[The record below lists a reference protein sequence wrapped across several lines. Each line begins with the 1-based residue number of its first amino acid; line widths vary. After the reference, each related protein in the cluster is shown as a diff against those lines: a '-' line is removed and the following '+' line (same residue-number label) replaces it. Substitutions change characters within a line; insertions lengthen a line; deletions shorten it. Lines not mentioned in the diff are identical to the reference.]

1 MSLKHEKSLAGQAGW
16 NRRRILQTAGLGMAG
31 GAATLAFPG
40 LARAQ
45 DTGPVKLGLVFA
57 KQGVWT
63 VQGQQLVDG
72 AKMALAE
79 KGNKLL
85 GRDIE
90 VLWYDEPNP
99 QGAQQN
105 IQKLMLEDKVAAVIG
120 GSNSGTAL
128 AMSSVAARAAIPFL
142 TPNAAAASITGAD
155 CNPYT
160 FRTLTTTMV
169 ASRAMAPALL
179 DIGKNWYYITAN
191 YAYGQDIYNSM
202 SVLLKDA
209 SGKEI
214 GHDKAP
220 LGTSDY
226 SSFILKVRQAK
237 PDVLI
242 AGLPGGD
249 LSTFL
254 KQWAEMGMK
263 GKIPVACPIIGDAD
277 LWSVGPDAATGYY
290 GKPWHFS
297 NPNNPA
303 ADKAFAAEY
312 LKQHGEPAADKVWLG
327 WFTMRALI
335 AGIEK
340 AGNFN
345 PADIATGLE
354 VARIDDGGVPA
365 GYRAWDHQMLRQCM
379 VFKVKDEITDKWDWL
394 DVVAQQPEHP
404 TEESLNALF
413 GTPEEIGCKMASR

>member
-1 MSLKHEKSLAGQAGW
+1 MQETKKEGTDFGW
-16 NRRRILQTAGLGMAG
+16 SRRRVLQAAGVSVAG
-31 GAATLAFPG
+31 GAMSMAMPG
-40 LARAQ
+40 IVRAQ
-45 DTGPVKLGLVFA
+45 GSGPVKLGLVFA

-72 AKMALAE
+72 AKMALA
-79 KGNKLL
+79 KHGNKIL
-85 GRDIE
+85 GQDIE
-90 VLWYDEPNP
+90 ILWYDEPNP

-105 IQKLMLEDKVAAVIG
+105 VQKLMVEDKVAAVIG

-128 AMSSVAARAAIPFL
+128 AMSSVAARAGVPFL
-142 TPNAAAASITGAD
+142 TPNAAAAGITGAD

-179 DIGKNWYYITAN
+179 ALGKNWYYLTAN
-191 YAYGQDIYNSM
+191 YAYGQDIYHSM
-202 SVLLKDA
+202 SMLLNDA
-209 SGKEI
+209 QGKEL

-220 LGTSDY
+220 LGTTDF

-237 PDVLI
+237 PDVLML
-242 AGLPGGD
+242 GLPGGD

-277 LWSVGPDAATGYY
+277 LWSVGPEAATGYY

-297 NPNNPA
+297 TPSNPPA
-303 ADKAFAAEY
+303 DQEFAAAYLAEHKSPAPDKA
-312 LKQHGEPAADKVWLG
+312 WLG

-340 AGNFN
+340 ANSFD
-345 PADIATGLE
+345 PAAIAAGLE

-379 VFKVKDEITDKWDWL
+379 VFKVKDQITDQWDWL
-394 DVVAQQPEHP
+394 DLVAQEPKNP
-404 TEESLNALF
+404 TPESLDALF
-413 GTPEEIGCKMASR
+413 GSKEEIGCKMASR

>member
-1 MSLKHEKSLAGQAGW
+1 MQDSKKEGSGSQWSRRRVLQAAGVSVAGGGLSLA
-16 NRRRILQTAGLGMAG
+16 M
-31 GAATLAFPG
+31 PG
-40 LARAQ
+40 VVRAQ
-45 DTGPVKLGLVFA
+45 GSGPVKLGLVFA

-63 VQGQQLVDG
+63 VQGQQLADG
-72 AKMALAE
+72 AKMALA
-79 KGNKLL
+79 KHGNKIL
-85 GRDIE
+85 GQDIE
-90 VLWYDEPNP
+90 ILWYDEPNP

-105 IQKLMLEDKVAAVIG
+105 IQKLMAEDKVAAVIG

-128 AMSSVAARAAIPFL
+128 AMASVAARLGIPFL
-142 TPNAAAASITGAD
+142 TPNAAAAGITGAE

-179 DIGKNWYYITAN
+179 ALGKNWYYLIAN
-191 YAYGQDIYNSM
+191 YAFGQDIYRSM
-202 SVLLKDA
+202 SMLLNEA
-209 SGKEI
+209 QGKEL

-220 LGTSDY
+220 LGTTDY

-237 PDVLI
+237 PEVLML
-242 AGLPGGD
+242 GLPGGD

-254 KQWAEMGMK
+254 KQWTEMGMK

-277 LWSVGPDAATGYY
+277 LWSVGPEAATGYY

-297 NPNNPA
+297 TPSNPPA
-303 ADKAFAAEY
+303 DQEFAATYLAEHKSPAPDKA
-312 LKQHGEPAADKVWLG
+312 WLG

-340 AGNFN
+340 ANSFE
-345 PADIATGLE
+345 PAAIAAGLE

-379 VFKVKDEITDKWDWL
+379 VFKVKDKITDQWDWL
-394 DVVAQQPEHP
+394 DLVAQEPKNP
-404 TEESLNALF
+404 TPESLDALF
-413 GTPEEIGCKMASR
+413 GTKEEIGCKMASR